1 MVRRVIDNMYTSD
14 ELIKCISINKGT
26 IDELESHVNTLK
38 KINERQKV
46 ISNRFINTV
55 ESLIISDDSKKYN
68 LAIYPNYKCDA
79 KCYYCEMK
87 KQPEVDLNINQ
98 VESFLL
104 RNRNSISFDQVKLV
118 TGEDINIRYSWVETL
133 AKYFKSINVATK
145 LICEHD
151 IDWLINMCER
161 FNLVL
166 NVSYLNM
173 ESLNKSDKL
182 LKYIISIE
190 FVLNDRSLY
199 ELYDVVKW
207 CNDKF
212 IRLNIIPEVNITHI
226 SNRLKY
232 DDALREFLRIDKEL
246 GLIMVNQ
253 YRAVAYDGGDRCDDI
268 NKLMIDPYG
277 DIYCCSAC
285 STFFKSNPEMDA
297 FGNISDY
304 HLSNIK
310 QNKITEI
317 FDVNNDC
324 DNCNNKCPA
333 KCSVYKMND
342 ETFNNMCTFY
352 KVLYKLTKNLNISRP
367 ESMLPFLTTNCT
379 LYCDYCF
386 EHGADSAITSHM
398 PSEVL
403 LSCIKYGVLTDHD
416 FEVSLFGGE
425 PTLNVKALE
434 ELCDFLEHRCRY
446 DRLSISI
453 QSNLVYVNERVLN
466 AFRRLSKCTTFRIDT
481 SIDGC
486 KTAHDLYRKNKLGEG
501 SYDKVISNI
510 KKIKS
515 ELPNVQIL
523 AKGVMTKDI
532 MPYFV
537 ESLTNAIDLRMG
549 GWIDDYMYTW
559 FKGEDDEM
567 MPNDNDL
574 QKLVN
579 DYFDIVMPYAESK
592 NFSIGE
598 LGVTS
603 LGLDYYFNSSKTDDG
618 NSLLMNIRGSNS
630 RTHIVTPDGTILPC
644 EMFTNKD
651 IYYQSS
657 NYPNILFDGHFKK
670 SIDDQDVD
678 ICELKCFGCDLNYY
692 CSRYMNH
699 FKYQYDSQPNNVEC
713 SRRRKLLKMIYPMLS
728 NRINKLIEH
737 KMNDACTY
745 LNSSKIN
752 IINLATSIVS
762 QKKQ

>member
-1 MVRRVIDNMYTSD
+1 MYKAD
-14 ELIKCISINKGT
+14 ELIKCVDINKHMV
-26 IDELESHVNTLK
+26 DELESHVSTLK
-38 KINERQKV
+38 EINEYQTT
-46 ISNRFINTV
+46 ISDRFIHSV
-55 ESLIISDDSKKYN
+55 ESLISTEEQKKIYS

-79 KCYYCEMK
+79 NCYYCEMR
-87 KQPEVDLNINQ
+87 KQPEAEIDVSSL
-98 VESFLL
+98 ELFLL
-104 RNRNSISFDQVKLV
+104 RNSNNISFDQIKLV

-151 IDWLINMCER
+151 IDWLIDICEK

-173 ESLNKSDKL
+173 ESLGKADKL
-182 LKYIISIE
+182 LKYITSIE

-212 IRLNIIPEVNITHI
+212 VRLNIIPEVNVMHV
-226 SNRLKY
+226 SNRLNY
-232 DDALREFLRIDKEL
+232 DETLREFSRMDKEL
-246 GLIMVNQ
+246 GLIMINQ
-253 YRAVAYDGGDRCDDI
+253 YRTMTYDGGDRCDDI
-268 NKLMIDPYG
+268 NKLMIDPHG

-285 STFFKSNPEMDA
+285 STFFKRESEMVP

-304 HLSNIK
+304 QLSNIK
-310 QNKITEI
+310 QTKIAEI
-317 FDVNNDC
+317 FDINNDC
-324 DNCNNKCPA
+324 NNCSDKCPA

-352 KVLYKLTKNLNISRP
+352 KVLYELTKNLNVSRP

-379 LYCDYCF
+379 LHCDYCF
-386 EHGADSAITSHM
+386 EHDANSTAKSYMSA
-398 PSEVL
+398 EAL
-403 LSCIKYGVLTDHD
+403 LSCVKYGILTDHA

-434 ELCDFLEHRCRY
+434 ELCNFLENRCRY
-446 DRLSISI
+446 DKLSISI
-453 QSNLVYVNERVLN
+453 QSNLVYINEKVLN
-466 AFRRLSKCTTFRIDT
+466 IFKRLSKCTTFRIDT

-501 SYDKVISNI
+501 SYDKVIENI

-515 ELPNVQIL
+515 ELSDVQIL
-523 AKGVMTKDI
+523 AKGVMAKSI
-532 MPYFV
+532 MPYFI
-537 ESLTNAIDLRMG
+537 ESSINAIDLRMNG
-549 GWIDDYMYTW
+549 LIDNYMYTW
-559 FKGEDDEM
+559 FKGDDVKM
-567 MPNDNDL
+567 MPNDDDL

-579 DYFDIVMPYAESK
+579 DYFNVIIPYAESK
-592 NFSIGE
+592 NFNVGE
-598 LGVTS
+598 LGATS
-603 LGLDYYFNSSKTDDG
+603 LGLDYYFTSSKSDDE
-618 NSLLMNIRGSNS
+618 SQLLTNIRGSNS

-651 IYYQSS
+651 IYYQSN

-670 SIDDQDVD
+670 SVDVQDVS
-678 ICELKCFGCDLNYY
+678 IRELECFNCSLNYY

-713 SRRRKLLKMIYPMLS
+713 SRRRKLMRMIYPMLT
-728 NRINKLIEH
+728 NRINRQIEYKLS
-737 KMNDACTY
+737 DVCAY
-745 LNSSKIN
+745 LDSSKVN
-752 IINLATSIVS
+752 IINLATSVVS
-762 QKKQ
+762 QKTTK

>member
-1 MVRRVIDNMYTSD
+1 MYKAD
-14 ELIKCISINKGT
+14 ELVKCVDISKRA

-38 KINERQKV
+38 EINEYQTN
-46 ISNRFINTV
+46 ISNRFIDDV
-55 ESLIISDDSKKYN
+55 ESLITDGVDQKKYN
-68 LAIYPNYKCDA
+68 LSIYPNYKCDA
-79 KCYYCEMK
+79 NCYYCEMK
-87 KQPEVDLNINQ
+87 KQSKANLDIGSIEL
-98 VESFLL
+98 FLL
-104 RNRNSISFDQVKLV
+104 NNRNNISFDQVKLV

-145 LICEHD
+145 LICESD
-151 IDWLINMCER
+151 IDWLIDMCEN

-173 ESLNKSDKL
+173 ESLNKANKL
-182 LKYIISIE
+182 LKYIASIE

-199 ELYDVVKW
+199 ELYNVVKW

-212 IRLNIIPEVNITHI
+212 VRLNIIPEVNVTHV

-232 DDALREFLRIDKEL
+232 DETLREFSRIDKEL

-253 YRAVAYDGGDRCDDI
+253 YRTVTYDGGDRCDDI
-268 NKLMIDPYG
+268 NKLMIDPHG

-285 STFFKSNPEMDA
+285 STFFKHDSEMDP
-297 FGNISDY
+297 FGNICSYQLND
-304 HLSNIK
+304 IK
-310 QNKITEI
+310 QTKIAEI
-317 FDVNNDC
+317 FNINNEC
-324 DNCNNKCPA
+324 DNCGDKCPA

-352 KVLYKLTKNLNISRP
+352 KVLYELTKNLNVSRS

-386 EHGADSAITSHM
+386 EHGANSTAKPYMSV
-398 PSEVL
+398 EVL

-434 ELCDFLEHRCRY
+434 ELCNFLENRCKY
-446 DRLSISI
+446 DKLSISI
-453 QSNLVYVNERVLN
+453 QSNLVYINEKILN
-466 AFRRLSKCTTFRIDT
+466 IFKRLSKCTTFRIDT

-501 SYDKVISNI
+501 SYDKVIENI

-523 AKGVMTKDI
+523 AKGVLTKRI
-532 MPYFV
+532 MSYFI
-537 ESLTNAIDLRMG
+537 ESLISAIDLRMDNL
-549 GWIDDYMYTW
+549 IDNYMYTW
-559 FKGEDDEM
+559 FKGDDDEM
-567 MPNDNDL
+567 MPSDDDL
-574 QKLVN
+574 QKLVR
-579 DYFDIVMPYAESK
+579 DYFNTVIPYAESK
-592 NFSIGE
+592 NFDVGE
-598 LGVTS
+598 LGAMS
-603 LGLDYYFNSSKTDDG
+603 LGLDYYFKSSKTDDE
-618 NSLLMNIRGSNS
+618 NIFFANIRGSNT
-630 RTHIVTPDGTILPC
+630 RTNIVTPDGTILPC

-651 IYYQSS
+651 IYYQSD

-670 SIDDQDVD
+670 AVDVQDINVH
-678 ICELKCFGCDLNYY
+678 ELECFNCSLNYY

-713 SRRRKLLKMIYPMLS
+713 SRRRKLMKAVYPYLTSRINATITNKLVDVSTYSSMSKEYIMNMANIILS
-728 NRINKLIEH
+728 NKLE
-737 KMNDACTY
+737 
-745 LNSSKIN
+745 
-752 IINLATSIVS
+752 
-762 QKKQ
+762 